1 MSAYLL
7 ALIDTKNMTVVDA
20 MIASQSEVRGGKD
33 RVWAE
38 VYRYET
44 RSKWHPRS
52 FDDCV
57 SQIIDIMRH
66 EWFSGHFLL
75 PFLLK
80 DAGYARRYQA
90 LQLRDFRYAARQKLG
105 SAQQHRRNKS

>member
-7 ALIDTKNMTVVDA
+7 ALIDTKTMMVVDA
-20 MIASQSEVRGGKD
+20 MIASQSEVMAGKD
-33 RVWAE
+33 RVWVE

-44 RSKWHPRS
+44 RQTS

-57 SQIIDIMRH
+57 NNVISIMRH

-75 PFLLK
+75 PLLRNRGA
-80 DAGYARRYQA
+80 DYERRYQA
-90 LQLRDFRYAARQKLG
+90 LQQRDFRWAARQKLG
-105 SAQQHRRNKS
+105 SARRNRRNVI